1 MQEAQSAGRKGHEAR
16 LAPALAMSRR
26 DRQRRRRRNRG
37 SPLKR
42 FFALTAVLVISALT
56 VGALAIAGWVVNVAQ
71 SAPNLTSLQPH
82 LPGSPSEVYAADG
95 TLLGY
100 ITSTSIRTPV
110 ATSAIPQILKE
121 ATIAIEDR
129 RFYQHGALDYQGIL
143 RAAVRDALRGGSAG
157 LQGAST
163 LTMQLVDNTY
173 LPNTY
178 KDNHD
183 LKYKIVQAKL
193 AEQLE
198 SKHSKNWILTNS
210 LNDGPYGTIGGQT
223 AYGVGAA
230 AQMFFDKPVQKLTL
244 DQAALLAG
252 LPQAP
257 SQYNPFIDRGQAR
270 HRRAEVLQAMV
281 NANYI
286 TQAQA
291 DAAARRPLQVKD
303 GAPTFQT
310 RRDPYAFDF
319 IVQQAEHDLC
329 GRTPV
334 GRCPAIQQGGL
345 KIYSTIDERKE
356 AIAPQAIN
364 DHASLLAGEGGPGVA
379 AARRPLQV
387 KNGAPTFQARRD
399 PYAFDFI
406 VQQAEHD
413 LCGRTPVGRCPA
425 IQQGGLKIYSTIDE
439 RKEAIAQQAITDHAS
454 LLAGEGGPGVAA
466 ALASVD
472 PLNGHI
478 EAIANSSSYSQTTFD
493 YATQADRQTGSAFKV
508 FALMTLIHDYHA
520 SPDSTYYTSKA
531 LQAGWLPLAPAWTVH
546 TDTNTYAGSINIT
559 HATIISDNTV
569 YAQLVA
575 DEGMDKFNA
584 MAHAMGITSPLDDN
598 PAEVL
603 GGLTIGVTP
612 LQMAD
617 AYGTIASGGNHVAP
631 TVVGKVVFPDGS
643 SRDFGNPRQIPV
655 FPYNEAYTATQVL
668 KQVITNPSGT
678 GTAANYGCP
687 AAGKT
692 GTAENLD
699 NAWFVGFTPRM
710 STAVWVGNPHG
721 NIPMYNGFGGVLAAP
736 IWQEYMRSASGGYC
750 GNWNPPT
757 VPFSG
762 TAFFGP
768 HAASGSASTIPGAT
782 GTTQTPAPGTATTQT
797 KPQQG
802 AGNGG
807 AGVSGQTTTN
817 PYNNPTLYAQPPQAP
832 PPGTANLSP
841 NGNGNG
847 NGNGKGSGH

>member
-1 MQEAQSAGRKGHEAR
+1 
-16 LAPALAMSRR
+16 MSRR

-42 FFALTAVLVISALT
+42 FFALTGVLIVSALT
-56 VGALAIAGWVVNVAQ
+56 VGALAIAGWVINVAQ
-71 SAPNLTSLQPH
+71 SAPNLNALTPH

-110 ATSAIPQILKE
+110 ATSAIPQMLKE
-121 ATIAIEDR
+121 ATVAIEDR

-178 KDNHD
+178 KDNHN

-198 SKHSKNWILTNS
+198 GKHSKNWILTNY
-210 LNDGPYGTIGGQT
+210 LNDVPYGTVGGQT

-230 AQMFFDKPVQKLTL
+230 SQMFFDKPLQKLTL
-244 DQAALLAG
+244 DQVALLAG

-257 SQYNPFIDRGQAR
+257 SQYNPFLDRGQAR

-281 NANYI
+281 NAHYL

-291 DAAARRPLQVKD
+291 NAAARRPLQVKN
-303 GAPTFQT
+303 GAGTYQIK
-310 RRDPYAFDF
+310 RDPYAFDF
-319 IVQQAEHDLC
+319 IVSQAEHDLC

-334 GRCPAIQQGGL
+334 GRCPAIQEGGL
-345 KIYSTIDERKE
+345 KIYSTID
-356 AIAPQAIN
+356 
-364 DHASLLAGEGGPGVA
+364 L
-379 AARRPLQV
+379 
-387 KNGAPTFQARRD
+387 
-399 PYAFDFI
+399 
-406 VQQAEHD
+406 
-413 LCGRTPVGRCPA
+413 
-425 IQQGGLKIYSTIDE
+425 
-439 RKEAIAQQAITDHAS
+439 RKEAIAQQSIDDHAS

-472 PLNGHI
+472 PLNGHV
-478 EAIANSSSYSQTTFD
+478 EAIANSSSYAQTSFD

-508 FALMTLIHDYHA
+508 FALLTLIHDYHA
-520 SPDSTYYTSKA
+520 SPDSTYYTSKPLA
-531 LQAGWLPLAPAWTVH
+531 AGWLPEAPAWTVH
-546 TDTNTYAGSINIT
+546 TDTNSYAGSISIT

-569 YAQLVA
+569 FAQLVA

-617 AYGTIASGGNHVAP
+617 AYGTVANGGSHIAP
-631 TVVGKVVFPDGS
+631 TAVDHVVFPDGS
-643 SRDFGNPRQIPV
+643 SRSFGNPRHTQV
-655 FPYNEAYTATQVL
+655 FPYDEAYTATQVL

-692 GTAENLD
+692 GTAENLA
-699 NAWFVGFTPRM
+699 NAWFVGYTPRM
-710 STAVWVGNPHG
+710 STAVWVGNPRG
-721 NIPMYNGFGGVLAAP
+721 NVPMYNGFGGVLAAP
-736 IWQEYMRSASGGYC
+736 IWHEYMQSASGSYC
-750 GNWNPPT
+750 GNWSAPST
-757 VPFSG
+757 PFVG
-762 TAFFGP
+762 AAYFGP
-768 HAASGSASTIPGAT
+768 HSASGSASTIPGAT
-782 GTTQTPAPGTATTQT
+782 GNTGATGAAGGTQTPGTTQ
-797 KPQQG
+797 QG
-802 AGNGG
+802 GATNGG
-807 AGVSGQTTTN
+807 AGVTGGQTQTN
-817 PYNNPTLYAQPPQAP
+817 AYNNPSLYAQPPQAP
-832 PPGTANLSP
+832 PPGTANLQP
-841 NGNGNG
+841 NGGGGNGNG
-847 NGNGKGSGH
+847 GGGKGGGH